1 MFLRT
6 RTENTMKNLSAQ
18 RRDGYRE
25 SIQIGLEAASSMGN
39 RISFG
44 TGTKEENIA
53 RLRDEID
60 RSDAVVIG
68 AGAGLSTSA
77 GFTYSGERF
86 RRYFGDFEDKYG
98 FHDMYS
104 GGFFVMQLEPE
115 TAWAFW
121 ARNIYINR
129 YNDPPKPVYH
139 KLLETIEEK
148 DYFVITTNVDHQFQ
162 RAGFDKKRL
171 FYTQGDYGLFQS
183 VNGAIRKT
191 FDNEEWVMEA
201 MEAQGFVRDEKG
213 IFCPPEGGVLRM
225 RIPTSLVP
233 KCPEDGSDMT
243 MNLRSDDSFVEDAG
257 WHRASAA
264 YAEFL
269 EEHEDAHVLYLE
281 LGVGANT
288 PVIIKYPFWQMTMAN
303 ERAVYACINYGDAFC
318 PAKIEARSIC
328 IDGDIGE
335 VLAEISR

>member
-6 RTENTMKNLSAQ
+6 RTESTMKNTSAQ
-18 RRDGYRE
+18 SRDGYRE
-25 SIQIGLEAASSMGN
+25 SIQIGLEAVSSMGN

-44 TGTKEENIA
+44 TGTMEENIA
-53 RLRDEID
+53 KLRNEID
-60 RSDAVVIG
+60 IADAIVIG

-86 RRYFGDFEDKYG
+86 RRYFGDFEDTYG

-129 YNDPPKPVYH
+129 YNDPPKPVYN
-139 KLLETIEEK
+139 KLLELVKDK

-162 RAGFDKKRL
+162 RAGIDKERL

-191 FDNEEWVMEA
+191 YDNEEWVMEA
-201 MEAQGFVRDEKG
+201 MEAQGFIKDEHG
-213 IFCPPEGGVLRM
+213 IFIPPEDGKLAM
-225 RIPTSLVP
+225 RIPSELVSV
-233 KCPEDGSDMT
+233 CPDDGSAMT
-243 MNLRSDDSFVEDAG
+243 MNLRSDDSFVEDEG
-257 WHRASAA
+257 WHRASAS
-264 YAEFL
+264 YARFL
-269 EEHEDAHVLYLE
+269 EEHEAVHVLYLE

-288 PVIIKYPFWQMTMAN
+288 PVIIKYPFWQRTMAN

-318 PAKIEARSIC
+318 PAKIEERSIC
-328 IDGDIGE
+328 IDGDIGAVIE
-335 VLAEISR
+335 KIS